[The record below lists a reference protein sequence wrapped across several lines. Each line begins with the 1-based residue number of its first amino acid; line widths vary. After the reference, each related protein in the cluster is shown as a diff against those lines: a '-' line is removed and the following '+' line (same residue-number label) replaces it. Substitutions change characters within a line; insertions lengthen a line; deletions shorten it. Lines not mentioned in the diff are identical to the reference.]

1 MFMRRFLCSP
11 ASPSSVRWVRLVVPP
26 LLAVHE
32 AVRFEPSGGESGM
45 HVLTPAAERD
55 QAARELAMRARTT
68 LDDHWAVAAI
78 PDERRALLLERA
90 EAASLLPGDGLGEP
104 IADGLA
110 LLGTAYELAALSQ
123 LEAALHPVPS
133 AARDLAQAV
142 LATGAARAF
151 GCAAALRPPID
162 DGESAIAWAL
172 RLGALALVAR
182 QTDRYVRWWEVR
194 RHVTDAVRTAAGR
207 LETAPWEP
215 YARGTLWMAW
225 LGLMGAPVAALPD
238 HAGEEWPMVS
248 ATRTRLAAFRERR
261 VDHEVPSDGPVLNA
275 AALRARMNE
284 FAIRHLADATE
295 LLTVAV
301 LRRTLP
307 DVSPEFKLHL
317 SAARSA
323 MAGDHGHDV
332 LLAWL
337 QAAGVTLAGGVTA
350 QLELPGF

>member
-1 MFMRRFLCSP
+1 MP
-11 ASPSSVRWVRLVVPP
+11 
-26 LLAVHE
+26 
-32 AVRFEPSGGESGM
+32 
-45 HVLTPAAERD
+45 VLTPATDRD
-55 QAARELAMRARTT
+55 LAARALAELARTT

-78 PDERRALLLERA
+78 PLERRALLMERA
-90 EAASLLPGDGLGEP
+90 DAAALRPGDGLGEP

-123 LEAALHPVPS
+123 LDAALQPTPS

-142 LATGAARAF
+142 LALGAARAF
-151 GCAAALRPPID
+151 RCSAALRPPID
-162 DGESAIAWAL
+162 DGESAIKWAL
-172 RLGALALVAR
+172 KLGALALVSR
-182 QTDRYVRWWEVR
+182 QTDAYERWWEARAHIADTVKR
-194 RHVTDAVRTAAGR
+194 AALR
-207 LETAPWEP
+207 LDQEPWEP

-225 LGLMGAPVAALPD
+225 LGLTGAPVAVLPE
-238 HAGEEWPMVS
+238 HAADELPMLS

-261 VDHEVPSDGPVLNA
+261 ADHELPGDGPVANA
-275 AALRARMNE
+275 AALRARMTE

-307 DVSPEFKLHL
+307 DVSAEFKLHL

-323 MAGDHGHDV
+323 MAGDHGQDM

>member
-1 MFMRRFLCSP
+1 
-11 ASPSSVRWVRLVVPP
+11 
-26 LLAVHE
+26 
-32 AVRFEPSGGESGM
+32 M
-45 HVLTPAAERD
+45 HVLTPVAERD
-55 QAARELAMRARTT
+55 LAARDLAALAKSS

-78 PDERRALLLERA
+78 PTERRTLLLERA
-90 EAASLLPGDGLGEP
+90 DAAALRRGDGLGEP

-123 LEAALHPVPS
+123 LDAALQPAPS
-133 AARDLAQAV
+133 AGRDLAQAV
-142 LATGAARAF
+142 LALGAARAF
-151 GCAAALRPPID
+151 RCSAALRPPTD
-162 DGESAIAWAL
+162 DGESAVKWAL
-172 RLGALALVAR
+172 KLGALALVSR
-182 QTDRYVRWWEVR
+182 QTEAYLRWWEVR
-194 RHVTDAVRTAAGR
+194 NQVTETVHQAALR
-207 LETAPWEP
+207 LEHEPWEA

-225 LGLMGAPVAALPD
+225 LGLMGAPVAAHADNAAEELP
-238 HAGEEWPMVS
+238 MLS
-248 ATRTRLAAFRERR
+248 ATRSRLAAFRERR
-261 VDHEVPSDGPVLNA
+261 ADHEVPGEGPLLNT
-275 AALRARMNE
+275 AALRARMTE

-307 DVSPEFKLHL
+307 DVSGEFKLHL

-323 MAGDHGHDV
+323 MAGDHGQDV

>member
-1 MFMRRFLCSP
+1 MPVLSP
-11 ASPSSVRWVRLVVPP
+11 A
-26 LLAVHE
+26 AD
-32 AVRFEPSGGESGM
+32 
-45 HVLTPAAERD
+45 RD
-55 QAARELAMRARTT
+55 LAARTLAELARTT
-68 LDDHWAVAAI
+68 LDEHWAVAAI
-78 PDERRALLLERA
+78 SAERRTLLLERA
-90 EAASLLPGDGLGEP
+90 EAGALRTGDGLGEP

-123 LEAALHPVPS
+123 LDAALHPSPS

-142 LATGAARAF
+142 LALGAARAF
-151 GCAAALRPPID
+151 RCAAALRPPLD
-162 DGESAIAWAL
+162 DGESVIKWAL
-172 RLGALALVAR
+172 KLGALALVSR
-182 QTDRYVRWWEVR
+182 QTDMYVHWWEIR
-194 RHVTDAVRTAAGR
+194 SHVAEAVKRAALR
-207 LETAPWEP
+207 LENEPWEP

-225 LGLMGAPVAALPD
+225 LGLLGAPVAVLPE
-238 HAGEEWPMVS
+238 HAADELPMLS

-261 VDHEVPSDGPVLNA
+261 ADHELPGDGPLANA
-275 AALRARMNE
+275 AALRARMTE

-301 LRRTLP
+301 LKRTLP
-307 DVSPEFKLHL
+307 DVSAEFKLHC

-323 MAGDHGHDV
+323 MAGDHGQEV

>member
-1 MFMRRFLCSP
+1 MPVLSP
-11 ASPSSVRWVRLVVPP
+11 VAD
-26 LLAVHE
+26 
-32 AVRFEPSGGESGM
+32 
-45 HVLTPAAERD
+45 RD
-55 QAARELAMRARTT
+55 LAARNLAELARTT
-68 LDDHWAVAAI
+68 LDEHWAVAAI
-78 PDERRALLLERA
+78 PPERRALLLERA
-90 EAASLLPGDGLGEP
+90 DAAALRPGDGLGEP

-110 LLGTAYELAALSQ
+110 LLGTAYELAALGQ
-123 LEAALHPVPS
+123 LDAALQPTPS

-142 LATGAARAF
+142 LALGAARAF
-151 GCAAALRPPID
+151 RCAAALRPPLD
-162 DGESAIAWAL
+162 DGESAIKWAL
-172 RLGALALVAR
+172 KLGALALVAR
-182 QTDRYVRWWEVR
+182 QSDAYVRWWEARAHIADTVKR
-194 RHVTDAVRTAAGR
+194 AAHR
-207 LETAPWEP
+207 LDQEPWEP

-225 LGLMGAPVAALPD
+225 LGLMGAPVAVLPE
-238 HAGEEWPMVS
+238 HAADELPMLS

-261 VDHEVPSDGPVLNA
+261 ADHELPGDGPVANA
-275 AALRARMNE
+275 AALRARMTE

-307 DVSPEFKLHL
+307 DVSAEFKLHL

-323 MAGDHGHDV
+323 MAGDHGQDV

>member
-1 MFMRRFLCSP
+1 
-11 ASPSSVRWVRLVVPP
+11 
-26 LLAVHE
+26 
-32 AVRFEPSGGESGM
+32 M
-45 HVLTPAAERD
+45 HVLSPAAD
-55 QAARELAMRARTT
+55 HDLAARDLAELARAT
-68 LDDHWAVAAI
+68 LDEHWAVAAI
-78 PDERRALLLERA
+78 PAERRSLLLERA
-90 EAASLLPGDGLGEP
+90 EAAALLPGDGLGEP

-123 LEAALHPVPS
+123 LEAALSPTPS
-133 AARDLAQAV
+133 AGRDLAQAV
-142 LATGAARAF
+142 LAMGAARAF
-151 GCAAALRPPID
+151 RCAAALRPPLD
-162 DGESAIAWAL
+162 EGESATKWAL
-172 RLGALALVAR
+172 RLGALALVSR
-182 QTDRYVRWWEVR
+182 QTESYVRWWEA
-194 RHVTDAVRTAAGR
+194 RHHVAEVVKRTAQR
-207 LETAPWEP
+207 LDAEPWEP

-225 LGLMGAPVAALPD
+225 LGLMGAPVAVLPETVAD
-238 HAGEEWPMVS
+238 ELPMLS
-248 ATRTRLAAFRERR
+248 ATRSRLAAFRERR
-261 VDHEVPSDGPVLNA
+261 ADHDVPGDGPVLNA

-307 DVSPEFKLHL
+307 DVSAEFKLHL

-323 MAGDHGHDV
+323 MAGDHGQDV

>member
-1 MFMRRFLCSP
+1 
-11 ASPSSVRWVRLVVPP
+11 
-26 LLAVHE
+26 
-32 AVRFEPSGGESGM
+32 M

-55 QAARELAMRARTT
+55 VAARDLAELARTT

-78 PDERRALLLERA
+78 PTERRTLLLERA
-90 EAASLLPGDGLGEP
+90 DAAALRPGDGLGEP

-123 LEAALHPVPS
+123 LDAALQPAPS
-133 AARDLAQAV
+133 AGRDLAQAV
-142 LATGAARAF
+142 LALGAARAF
-151 GCAAALRPPID
+151 RCSAALRPPTD
-162 DGESAIAWAL
+162 DGESAVKWAL
-172 RLGALALVAR
+172 MLGALALVSR
-182 QTDRYVRWWEVR
+182 QTDAYLRWWEVR
-194 RHVTDAVRTAAGR
+194 NQVLDTVHQAALR
-207 LETAPWEP
+207 LEHEPWEA

-225 LGLMGAPVAALPD
+225 LGLMGAPVAAHADNAAEELP
-238 HAGEEWPMVS
+238 MLS
-248 ATRTRLAAFRERR
+248 ATRSRLAAFRERR
-261 VDHEVPSDGPVLNA
+261 ADHEVPGEGPVLNT
-275 AALRARMNE
+275 AALRARMTE

-307 DVSPEFKLHL
+307 DVSGEFKLHL

-323 MAGDHGHDV
+323 MAGDHGQDV

>member
-1 MFMRRFLCSP
+1 M
-11 ASPSSVRWVRLVVPP
+11 
-26 LLAVHE
+26 
-32 AVRFEPSGGESGM
+32 G
-45 HVLTPAAERD
+45 VLTPVAE
-55 QAARELAMRARTT
+55 RELAGRELATLAKTT
-68 LDDHWAVAAI
+68 LDEHWAVAAI
-78 PDERRALLLERA
+78 PAERRALLLERA
-90 EAASLLPGDGLGEP
+90 EAAALKPGDGLGEP

-123 LEAALHPVPS
+123 LEAALHPVQD

-142 LATGAARAF
+142 LALGAARAF
-151 GCAAALRPPID
+151 RCTAALRPPLD
-162 DGESAIAWAL
+162 DGESAVKWSL
-172 RLGALALVAR
+172 RLGALALVSR
-182 QTDRYVRWWEVR
+182 QTDSFVAWWDVR
-194 RHVTDAVRTAAGR
+194 RGITDCVKRAAAG
-207 LETAPWEP
+207 LEAEPWEP

-225 LGLMGAPVAALPD
+225 LGLLGAPVATTPETGGDDLPTI
-238 HAGEEWPMVS
+238 S
-248 ATRTRLAAFRERR
+248 ATRSRLAAFRERR
-261 VDHEVPSDGPVLNA
+261 ADHEIPGEGPVLNS
-275 AALRARMNE
+275 AALRARMTE

-307 DVSPEFKLHL
+307 DVSSEFKLHL

-323 MAGDHGHDV
+323 LAGDHGQDV